1 MHVLWSSAH
10 ADDNSG
16 PGGLLLEEIPGILN
30 IGADR
35 EPVAGEITV
44 RQPQLVQGSQSTA
57 RSLRVQSHQLLAE
70 SQIFKDEV
78 LVRAESADH
87 PAEEMS
93 ERRDHGKNL
102 TGTLRIR
109 RCAKS
114 IILQVYDVLAR
125 HTLERR
131 LRR

>member
-44 RQPQLVQGSQSTA
+44 ASHTLANSRSVEFVGDELSVPSQ
-57 RSLRVQSHQLLAE
+57 Q
-70 SQIFKDEV
+70 
-78 LVRAESADH
+78 
-87 PAEEMS
+87 
-93 ERRDHGKNL
+93 
-102 TGTLRIR
+102 RIR
-109 RCAKS
+109 
-114 IILQVYDVLAR
+114 
-125 HTLERR
+125 
-131 LRR
+131 LREAANSSKAFRPSR

>member
-35 EPVAGEITV
+35 EPVAGEITI
-44 RQPQLVQGSQSTA
+44 RQPQ
-57 RSLRVQSHQLLAE
+57 
-70 SQIFKDEV
+70 
-78 LVRAESADH
+78 ESADH

-93 ERRDHGKNL
+93 ERRDHSKNL
-102 TGTLRIR
+102 TGTIRIR

-114 IILQVYDVLAR
+114 FILQVYDVLAR
-125 HTLERR
+125 HSSSFDLYIQTHHPHDLI
-131 LRR
+131 LDGASGSTP